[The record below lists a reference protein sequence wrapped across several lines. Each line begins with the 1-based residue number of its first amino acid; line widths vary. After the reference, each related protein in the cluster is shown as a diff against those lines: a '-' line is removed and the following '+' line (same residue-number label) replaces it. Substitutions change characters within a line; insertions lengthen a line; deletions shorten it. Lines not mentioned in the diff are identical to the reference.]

1 MAVPTWVAQ
10 PDVLYGVL
18 FDSINDVVGEFVI
31 MKELYGGSER
41 KQIKYSM
48 IYYTIFIYI
57 IILL

>member
-1 MAVPTWVAQ
+1 MPVPTWVAQ

-18 FDSINDVVGEFVI
+18 FDSINDVVGGFVI